1 MSLSL
6 TPLCLYVQSNQKEQA
21 AMYQQQMPHDER
33 DWQASSYANRG
44 ASPEYEEGNKA
55 GPQYNDQLAEAILHR
70 LRLELRGGFR
80 PTTTATPGQRL
91 ALAIVSLALL
101 IPLAG
106 IALGT
111 LGGFGGL
118 LGLGLVCLAIIV
130 VNIVF
135 N

>member
-1 MSLSL
+1 MSQHMDFRESNHEEPSAYSTGYQE
-6 TPLCLYVQSNQKEQA
+6 TPGYN
-21 AMYQQQMPHDER
+21 
-33 DWQASSYANRG
+33 SYATGFGLFG
-44 ASPEYEEGNKA
+44 AGQKLSGSAPMSQK
-55 GPQYNDQLAEAILHR
+55 
-70 LRLELRGGFR
+70 
-80 PTTTATPGQRL
+80 PTAGQRL

-135 N
+135 NIRT